1 MLSTKPLL
9 AVCIT
14 CLFFSCASPATEIE
28 QPMNVLFIAV
38 DDMNVDLGSYGHPL
52 VKSPNID
59 RLASMGTRFDRAYSQ
74 LPHCGPSRAS
84 VMTGLRP
91 QTTRHFVNKIYIR
104 ETLPEVVTL
113 PQMYRNAGY
122 FAARVGKI
130 YHYGNPGDIGTDS
143 YDDPDSWDYTFNPRG
158 RDKDEEDQLIDYT
171 PQRGIGSSLN
181 WMMAGGTDEEQTD
194 GIGATEVIRLL
205 EEQKDSPFF
214 IAAGFYRPHC
224 PYIAPKKY
232 FDLYPLE
239 SITLPDEPMDD
250 MEDIPRAAQWTY
262 PPNWDVT
269 PEDRRHTIRAYY
281 ATISFVDAQIGR
293 ILDTLDRL
301 DLWENT
307 LVVFWSDHGYLL
319 SQHGQW
325 KKQSLFEPSAR
336 VPMIV
341 VSPDQTRRGTTV
353 ESPVELVDLYP
364 TIANITGHTP
374 PENLEGASLLP
385 LVENPAQEWGRPAFT
400 QVWRRTYPGYSVRT
414 ARWRYNEWDR
424 GEQGRELYDYENDPF
439 EYNNLADDPDY
450 AEIQQE
456 MKALMDAHWP
466 EGSWT
471 PVQEASNP

>member
-1 MLSTKPLL
+1 
-9 AVCIT
+9 
-14 CLFFSCASPATEIE
+14 
-28 QPMNVLFIAV
+28 
-38 DDMNVDLGSYGHPL
+38 
-52 VKSPNID
+52 
-59 RLASMGTRFDRAYSQ
+59 
-74 LPHCGPSRAS
+74 
-84 VMTGLRP
+84 
-91 QTTRHFVNKIYIR
+91 
-104 ETLPEVVTL
+104 
-113 PQMYRNAGY
+113 
-122 FAARVGKI
+122 
-130 YHYGNPGDIGTDS
+130 
-143 YDDPDSWDYTFNPRG
+143 
-158 RDKDEEDQLIDYT
+158 
-171 PQRGIGSSLN
+171 
-181 WMMAGGTDEEQTD
+181 
-194 GIGATEVIRLL
+194 
-205 EEQKDSPFF
+205 
-214 IAAGFYRPHC
+214 
-224 PYIAPKKY
+224 
-232 FDLYPLE
+232 
-239 SITLPDEPMDD
+239 MDD

-385 LVENPAQEWGRPAFT
+385 LVENPTQEWDRPAFT

-439 EYNNLADDPDY
+439 EYNNLADDPEY